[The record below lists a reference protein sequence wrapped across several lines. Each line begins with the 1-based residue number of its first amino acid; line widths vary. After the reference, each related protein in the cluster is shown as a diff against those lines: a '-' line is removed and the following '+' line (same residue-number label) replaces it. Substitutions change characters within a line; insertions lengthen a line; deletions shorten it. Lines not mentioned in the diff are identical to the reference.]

1 MGTIYRPPSQVSF
14 TETITDNF
22 SKINTDDTEI
32 HILGDFSINLFS
44 KQKYIFHQ
52 TKIYMPPEVK
62 TISDFVLCMA
72 WNN

>member
-32 HILGDFSINLFS
+32 HILGDFIINLFS

-52 TKIYMPPEVK
+52 TN
-62 TISDFVLCMA
+62 T
-72 WNN
+72 